1 MTAPTP
7 RDILVTLLPHLRVA
21 AHYAHEIQQ
30 RIRAQPEK
38 EAGHNVFATA
48 LTDADLS
55 IQTFFEVLLLGSFPQ
70 LRFYGEEYEKTY
82 NTKYLRGIDFGEDE
96 TYLLTLDPIDGT
108 RCYMD
113 GHTTYQIILGILSK
127 QGHEAALSIHPAS
140 DEYFWALRG
149 QGTKRG
155 AITQDLED
163 CELLKLGETP
173 PEIYFSW
180 SMENYAEPLR
190 DRYTIASLAESYSPE
205 QGMNVFSTILQGK
218 LCGGVLRAGRFLDTW
233 PLAFLAQEAGAIVT
247 TFAGEPVP
255 PAQTHQKYELP
266 SLLVAT
272 TTAVH
277 QDLLTAVADTK
288 SIS

>member
-1 MTAPTP
+1 M
-7 RDILVTLLPHLRVA
+7 LPHLRVA
-21 AHYAHEIQQ
+21 AQYAHEIQQ

-38 EAGHNVFATA
+38 ESGHNFFSTA

-70 LRFYGEEYEKTY
+70 LRFYGEEYETTY

-113 GHTTYQIILGILSK
+113 GHPTYQIILGILSK
-127 QGHEAALSIHPAS
+127 QGHEAALSIHPAT

-149 QGTKRG
+149 QGTRRG
-155 AITQDLED
+155 AIAQNLDD
-163 CELLKLGETP
+163 CEPLQLEAAP

-180 SMENYAEPLR
+180 GMESYANPLR
-190 DRYTIASLAESYSPE
+190 DRYAIASLAESYSTE

-247 TFAGEPVP
+247 TFDGGPVP

-266 SLLVAT
+266 SLVVAT
-272 TTAVH
+272 SATVH
-277 QDLLTAVADTK
+277 QDLLTAVAQGQ
-288 SIS
+288 S